1 MSSVLAAGAES
12 NLKLLLSAGSPR
24 VTGYTVEVFYP

>member
-1 MSSVLAAGAES
+1 MPAGAEVA
-12 NLKLLLSAGSPR
+12 LQALLSTGTAR